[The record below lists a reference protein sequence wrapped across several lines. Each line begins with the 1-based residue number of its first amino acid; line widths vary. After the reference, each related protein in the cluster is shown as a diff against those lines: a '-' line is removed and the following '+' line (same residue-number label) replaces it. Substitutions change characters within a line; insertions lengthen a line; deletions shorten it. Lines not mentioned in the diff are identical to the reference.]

1 MNLSLL
7 LPEVLVLLI
16 AGLVII
22 ADLFIRDERARANLG
37 YWAVA
42 LLLLP
47 FGATIALSGRV
58 EESFFGTYVFDPMA
72 VFFKL
77 LFLVAAA
84 LTFMLSTEY
93 VRRRGIAAGEYYA
106 TILFATFGFM
116 LMASARELIT
126 VYISLEMASIP
137 LYILVAMMKN
147 DLRSTEGGLKYL
159 LLGALS
165 SASLLY
171 GMVLLYAA
179 TGTTILPDI
188 SRQIAASGVLGIV
201 AIVLVTAGFGFKIAA
216 VPFHMWV
223 PDVYQGAPT
232 PTTAFLSVASKT
244 AGFALALRAFGQG
257 LRPLEELW
265 APLMGALAALTMTIG
280 NLGALRQTNVK
291 RLLGYSSIGQAGYV
305 MMALAAPSPEAL
317 SGMLYFLLA
326 YVLTN

>member
-16 AGLVII
+16 ACLIVFV
-22 ADLFIRDERARANLG
+22 DLFIHDERARANLG

-42 LLLLP
+42 LLVLP
-47 FGATIALSGRV
+47 FGATIALAGRV
-58 EESFFGTYVFDPMA
+58 EESFFGTYVVDPMA

-84 LTFMLSTEY
+84 LTFMLSNEY
-93 VRRRGIAAGEYYA
+93 VRRRAIAAGEYYA
-106 TILFATFGFM
+106 TVLFAVFGFM

-137 LYILVAMMKN
+137 LYMLVAMMKS

-165 SASLLY
+165 SACLLY

-179 TGTTILPDI
+179 TGTTILPEI
-188 SRQIAASGVLGIV
+188 SRHIGRSGVVGIV
-201 AIVLVTAGFGFKIAA
+201 AIVLVTAGLGFKIAA

-244 AGFALALRAFGQG
+244 AGFALALRVFGQG
-257 LRPLEELW
+257 LLPLEPAW
-265 APLMGALAALTMTIG
+265 GPMFAVLAAVTMTLG
-280 NLGALRQTNVK
+280 NVMALRQTNVK
-291 RLLGYSSIGQAGYV
+291 RLLGYSSIGQARHAL
-305 MMALAAPSPEAL
+305 MALAPGRPGGSP
-317 SGMLYFLLA
+317 G
-326 YVLTN
+326 